1 MTIAPF
7 GSRRR
12 RGGGQLAAIPYR
24 WDPRREIDEI
34 NSRFGQLMQA
44 FMGESPALAAGISA
58 LAPPID
64 VEETENA
71 YIVDIDL
78 PNVDPSD
85 VSLEMRGEEL
95 RISGTFQQTDRGG
108 VVRRQNRPTGEFEY
122 VVDLPGDVDAER
134 VEATYTNGVLTVS
147 VAKAR
152 DAQPRRIEIQRKAAQ
167 QGQPGRPGQPGQ
179 PGGQPGQPGQPRPT
193 APQGQQTQQGQRR

>member
-1 MTIAPF
+1 MSIAPF

-12 RGGGQLAAIPYR
+12 GGGQLAPVPYR

-34 NSRFGQLMQA
+34 NSRFGQLMRA
-44 FMGESPALAAGISA
+44 FMGESPALTTAGVSP
-58 LAPPID
+58 LGPPID

-95 RISGTFQQTDRGG
+95 RVSGTFQQTDRGG
-108 VVRRQNRPTGEFEY
+108 VVRRQNRQTGEFEY
-122 VVDLPGDVDAER
+122 AVDLPNDVDPER

-152 DAQPRRIEIQRKAAQ
+152 DAQPRRIEIQRQAAQ
-167 QGQPGRPGQPGQ
+167 QGQPG
-179 PGGQPGQPGQPRPT
+179 
-193 APQGQQTQQGQRR
+193 QQGRRTAR